1 MICFVSKAND
11 RGKAEGTKWKQG
23 FILLPLLLFLMVCS
37 GMVLCFM
44 LRVYQEAEAARE
56 FVCRKQLESIAQSFM
71 STALQ
76 QEQDTEITNAVYQ
89 LNPLQPGNN
98 EVQASVT
105 VNKIEDLGL
114 RFLKVDVT
122 DSCSNEFIL
131 RQCSMSL
138 PEPLLRQFADSSL
151 ILAGSKVQ
159 EKSEKK
165 DMDTITRNA
174 NGAAFP
180 QLSVE
185 EIAIWDVTDF
195 PSVLD
200 LQRDGLSGWI
210 YLCRKELSLPKGLN
224 VNGDGIL
231 AFADDV
237 TIGDNTV
244 FTGRIII
251 LADRSLRIGS
261 HVKLENAL
269 LLCRGKL
276 TIGSDSVINGA
287 VMVQQDAV
295 LDGNATITG
304 DREVLEPFNS
314 IISF

>member
-1 MICFVSKAND
+1 MRCIVSGSKFCDTAGGAERKRGFVM
-11 RGKAEGTKWKQG
+11 
-23 FILLPLLLFLMVCS
+23 LPLLLLLMVCS
-37 GMVLCFM
+37 GMILCYGR
-44 LRVYQEAEAARE
+44 RVYQEAEAARE
-56 FVCRKQLESIAQSFM
+56 FLCRKQLETIAQSFM
-71 STALQ
+71 FTALW
-76 QEQDTEITNAVYQ
+76 QEKETEITSAVYS
-89 LNPLQPGNN
+89 LNPLQPGND
-98 EVQASVT
+98 EVQVSVS
-105 VNKIEDLGL
+105 VNRVKDLGM
-114 RFLKVDVT
+114 RFLKVDVS
-122 DSCSNEFIL
+122 DSCSNVFSL
-131 RQCSMSL
+131 RQCCMLFSDAM
-138 PEPLLRQFADSSL
+138 RQQL
-151 ILAGSKVQ
+151 ERTPIIIAGSVTK
-159 EKSEKK
+159 EESGEKK
-165 DMDTITRNA
+165 ITITSKSD
-174 NGAAFP
+174 GAVFP
-180 QLSVE
+180 QFSVE
-185 EIAIWDVTDF
+185 EIATWASTDF
-195 PSVLD
+195 PSALE

-210 YLCRKELSLPKGLN
+210 YLCRNELTLPKGLN

-231 AFADDV
+231 AFADNT

-295 LDGNATITG
+295 LDGNATITV